1 MMKLEPMNK
10 EELMASVSP
19 TALSDHIYL
28 VLCSC
33 EYQRHKMTL
42 LDARSLRTAAAAGV
56 VVCLL
61 HADLDGY
68 GPDDMMGDVA
78 CQRYS

>member
-1 MMKLEPMNK
+1 MKLEPMNK

-33 EYQRHKMTL
+33 EYQRHKLTL
-42 LDARSLRTAAAAGV
+42 LDAIRCELQLLPVWWCASAARG
-56 VVCLL
+56 
-61 HADLDGY
+61 
-68 GPDDMMGDVA
+68 
-78 CQRYS
+78 S